1 MKSSFIFNVLLQCVL
16 LIRSVFGKCGTSGY
30 RKLGIYLNDDVH
42 WAGSDDTIYGNVYS
56 NGKWV
61 GWRRL
66 SHSGCDNFK
75 VGEVDYFDDFK
86 SVTSRW
92 QGISLYN
99 CGNDGI
105 LIETLYYWKGSSQ
118 ASIKTWKS
126 GVYGS
131 FTANYKCFY
140 NDDVVADPKNPLS
153 TYSDILIDGNTN
165 YCYGVTFSTPT
176 SGNVGGIWTGDLPGI
191 PDCN

>member
-1 MKSSFIFNVLLQCVL
+1 MKSSFIFNILLQCVL
-16 LIRSVFGKCGTSGY
+16 LIRSVFGKCGTSGN
-30 RKLGIYLNDDVH
+30 RKLGIHLNDDVN
-42 WAGSDDTIYGNVYS
+42 WAGSDDNIYGNVYA

-61 GWRRL
+61 GWERL

-75 VGEVDYFDDFK
+75 VGEIDYFDDFN

-92 QGISLYN
+92 EGISLYV
-99 CGNDGI
+99 CGGDGI

-118 ASIKTWKS
+118 ASIHNWKA

-131 FTANYKCFY
+131 FPAKCLY
-140 NDDVVADPKNPLS
+140 TDDVVADPKKPLS
-153 TYSDILIDGNTN
+153 AYSDILIDGDTE
-165 YCYGVTFSTPT
+165 CCDGVTFSTPT
-176 SGNVGGIWTGDLPGI
+176 SGSVGGIWTGDLPGI